1 MVQLSAKVEALIIAF
16 LFLVFGLA
24 LGGSVVTT
32 VQAVNTTAWTFQG
45 HEAVETMI
53 DLFPLIYYASIILGF
68 LGIVWYSI
76 SRTGD

>member
-16 LFLVFGLA
+16 LFLVFCLA

-32 VQAVNTTAWTFQG
+32 VQAVNHTGWVFTG
-45 HEAVETMI
+45 HETVETMI
-53 DLFPLIYYASIILGF
+53 DLFPLIYYASIVLGF

-76 SRTGD
+76 THTND

>member
-1 MVQLSAKVEALIIAF
+1 MPELSAKVEALIIAF

-32 VQAVNTTAWTFQG
+32 VQAVNTTLWTFTG
-45 HEAVETMI
+45 YEAVETMI
-53 DLFPLIYYASIILGF
+53 DLFPLIYYASIVLGF

-76 SRTGD
+76 TKVQG